1 MYLSLI
7 TISIIILLF
16 FFNFTFIMQSN
27 LKKIDKFSEWD
38 KVKKFN
44 FEINEKI
51 KKKNEIFFY
60 FFYFN

>member
-16 FFNFTFIMQSN
+16 FFIFTFIMQSN

-51 KKKNEIFFY
+51 KKKK
-60 FFYFN
+60 